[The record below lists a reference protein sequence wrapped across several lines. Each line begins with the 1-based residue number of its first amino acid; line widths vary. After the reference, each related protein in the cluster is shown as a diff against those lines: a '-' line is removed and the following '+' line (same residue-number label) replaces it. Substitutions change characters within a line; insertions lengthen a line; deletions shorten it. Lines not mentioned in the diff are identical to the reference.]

1 MAMRYNYKTTGPFK
15 LLSID
20 TENPRYLL
28 LNFDDINP
36 STGQPSQ
43 RKMAKGG
50 NWPSYFAEK
59 LFEKATPLIN
69 SQVYVKTSQTTKL
82 WPTHEWLC
90 DVEAAQ
96 INEIKTRFAEKLKAA
111 DGISNLDESLVLDS
125 HMNIIDHSL
134 AKDHCT
140 TEQEYEIF
148 WKNLADNF
156 KASWVNSKARTLDD
170 NVKRI
175 RVKGAERLSK
185 RNGYRAVIWRAF
197 EINSVNYFVVL
208 RVDRKLDREDFLSN
222 DEIKEIKS
230 KVDNLADLYDPTKMR
245 QVIEEIFT

>member
-1 MAMRYNYKTTGPFK
+1 
-15 LLSID
+15 
-20 TENPRYLL
+20 
-28 LNFDDINP
+28 
-36 STGQPSQ
+36 
-43 RKMAKGG
+43 
-50 NWPSYFAEK
+50 
-59 LFEKATPLIN
+59 
-69 SQVYVKTSQTTKL
+69 
-82 WPTHEWLC
+82 
-90 DVEAAQ
+90 
-96 INEIKTRFAEKLKAA
+96 
-111 DGISNLDESLVLDS
+111 
-125 HMNIIDHSL
+125 MNIIDHSL

-230 KVDNLADLYDPTKMR
+230 KVDNLAELYDPTKMR